1 MIITTRSTLVTALLR
16 PGRRSSI
23 NRLRVG
29 LALAIENV
37 TTTGL
42 WRIAG
47 VAAALAV
54 ALLVHIEAADADD
67 LSDIKANLAL
77 MQKAQFAPGSTGGT
91 AYGTKAAP
99 GAPLVG
105 GSFPRSFLI
114 PGTDTSIRIG
124 GFADLTVQY
133 FLQNG
138 PANGTPS
145 TTVGIGGNLETQSL
159 NVQANTTVPGYGKG
173 FVVPV
178 QIQQSRGNGIFQ
190 ETQQNSRFS
199 VETRTP
205 TAWGEARTFFEMD
218 FKGCN
223 NFSCNNV
230 EQVSTPLVPRLRY
243 FYGSLGGFLA
253 GQVNSNFRDADAEP
267 EILALNGAPGQAGPQ
282 RTPQVRYTYKGPWGS
297 AWSFAL
303 EAPQTDA
310 LTPAGQV
317 TTDTNLAQ
325 FPVINKTPSN
335 VTCEANGV
343 SIPGTTACALA
354 SNPAMSKAP
363 DLTFASYWAQPW
375 GHVAFRAVLRDLTWN
390 DGQFVDRSLL
400 GYGGGVSGDFLPGW
414 FGWAKDDV
422 TWQINAG
429 NGIGRYLV
437 NQNGGGL
444 AANYVVAPGCTTP
457 TTSCALAATNI
468 LVTTIPAVG
477 GVVGYLHW
485 WTPSLRSTIAYGIA
499 RFQVPSQLVGPI
511 ESTVANKQLQSA
523 SVNLIWSPVAFID
536 IGGEYFWGQRQ
547 VVAGLFGTEQVLIG
561 EFRVKF

>member
-1 MIITTRSTLVTALLR
+1 MPDWIESPMIFATRSTLVTPPLR
-16 PGRRSSI
+16 SVRSGI

-29 LALAIENV
+29 LDLTIEKV
-37 TTTGL
+37 ITMGL
-42 WRIAG
+42 RRIAG
-47 VAAALAV
+47 VTAALAV
-54 ALLVHIEAADADD
+54 ALFVHIEAADADD
-67 LSDIKANLAL
+67 LSDVKANLAL
-77 MQKAQFAPGSTGGT
+77 MQKRLDQLAQMNPGTTGGV

-99 GAPLVG
+99 GAPLLG

-114 PGTDTSIRIG
+114 PGTDTSIRVV

-159 NVQANTTVPGYGKG
+159 NVQANTIVPGYGKG
-173 FVVPV
+173 FLVPV

-190 ETQQNSRFS
+190 ETQQNSRFN

-218 FKGCN
+218 FKGCD

-230 EQVSTPLVPRLRY
+230 EQVSSPLVPRVRY
-243 FYGSLGGFLA
+243 FYGTLDGFLA
-253 GQVNSNFRDADAEP
+253 GQSNSNFRDADAEP

-282 RTPQVRYTYKGPWGS
+282 RTPQVRYTYNGPWGS

-303 EAPQTDA
+303 EASQIDA

-317 TTDTNLAQ
+317 TTDTSLTQ

-343 SIPGTTACALA
+343 SIPGTTACALV
-354 SNPAMSKAP
+354 SNPTMSKAP

-390 DGQFVDRSLL
+390 NGQFVDRSLL
-400 GYGGGVSGDFLPGW
+400 GYGGGVSATSP
-414 FGWAKDDV
+414 
-422 TWQINAG
+422 AG
-429 NGIGRYLV
+429 S
-437 NQNGGGL
+437 
-444 AANYVVAPGCTTP
+444 A
-457 TTSCALAATNI
+457 
-468 LVTTIPAVG
+468 
-477 GVVGYLHW
+477 
-485 WTPSLRSTIAYGIA
+485 
-499 RFQVPSQLVGPI
+499 GPR
-511 ESTVANKQLQSA
+511 TM
-523 SVNLIWSPVAFID
+523 
-536 IGGEYFWGQRQ
+536 
-547 VVAGLFGTEQVLIG
+547 
-561 EFRVKF
+561 